1 MTDEK
6 IPDSTPKESPNKNV
20 PESGKEENLNT
31 EAENIA
37 GKPDAQ
43 KSSGENCENTADEP
57 DAVKKQSGFDAQK
70 LSQDFLKNFQHKS
83 GGENSGESDS
93 KKEDEENED
102 NSYDLNDD
110 PYALQIK
117 LERSE
122 NEYKQKTNEYNNLT
136 KNIEKCVRRLATVID
151 FEEKDNIKERK
162 DEYERIRGSLKE
174 ELDKLEKEIPDLK
187 QRLKKAK
194 VRNSKIPKDNSE
206 NTNFTKETENISIE
220 SLFEENN
227 PIKDTVLYVATFFPK
242 LSPPD
247 FEQVV
252 SFLLAEQTTN
262 VTVKSQITT
271 EQGEVRLIEKS
282 ENKPLAEIWKE
293 SQHDILFQSCLL
305 RSVYLEDSS
314 QIIDFDAPDSREKL
328 KKFLKEERTVYL
340 SQQFKQA
347 RLLLFE
353 PYVKLIAINAMYLS
367 VDMAISSPS
376 TYGEDWL
383 FEIIYREDWLFEII
397 VRFTER
403 TNENIDIES
412 EAGQQPNRLISS
424 ENAAKKRRNFVFARI
439 SSLIEEMLA
448 YSQLKPV
455 VKQFLEDLMSVKRY
469 DAVLG
474 IVKRLRSVVE
484 FDELYWVKQ
493 LLDRGDED
501 TRSQA
506 YNFLYS
512 QLEQSDAR
520 IYGMLETIKTW
531 LPKSDCPPRKYS
543 QSNKYALRLLFEYS
557 LETISEIDLKHYGCY
572 PSKYPLFTP
581 LNGDSIESNIKT
593 LISWIFYLD
602 DEGELAIK
610 HIDED
615 INNTDLTQPIGV
627 LIAVWFMILWGLEK
641 KEPAP
646 EASQIA
652 DNLILQIILH
662 TNRSQQKE
670 LVNFWGELIDGL
682 LYADVE
688 ESSGGV
694 EDKKLR
700 KQTLRQRSVVK
711 QLKKQFKAAQKTNI
725 NAK

>member
-1 MTDEK
+1 MTDKK
-6 IPDSTPKESPNKNV
+6 IPDSTPKESQNQNK
-20 PESGKEENLNT
+20 PESGKEEKLNT
-31 EAENIA
+31 DAENTA

-43 KSSGENCENTADEP
+43 KSSGDNGQNTADES
-57 DAVKKQSGFDAQK
+57 DAAKKSSGFNAQK
-70 LSQDFLKNFQHKS
+70 FSQDFLKKIHHKS
-83 GGENSGESDS
+83 GGENSDESDS

-110 PYALQIK
+110 PYFLQIK

-122 NEYKQKTNEYNNLT
+122 NEYTQKTNEYNNLT
-136 KNIEKCVRRLATVID
+136 KKIEGCVKRLATVID

-162 DEYERIRGSLKE
+162 DELERTRGFLKE
-174 ELDKLEKEIPDLK
+174 ELKKLEKEIPDLK
-187 QRLKKAK
+187 QRLKKAEF
-194 VRNSKIPKDNSE
+194 RNSKRPKDNSE

-220 SLFEENN
+220 SLFEETNS
-227 PIKDTVLYVATFFPK
+227 IKGIVLYVATFFPN

-305 RSVYLEDSS
+305 RSVEREDSS
-314 QIIDFDAPDSREKL
+314 QIIDFNAPDLREKL

-340 SQQFKQA
+340 SQKFKQA
-347 RLLLFE
+347 RLLIFE
-353 PYVKLIAINAMYLS
+353 PSVKLIAINAMYLS

-383 FEIIYREDWLFEII
+383 FEII

-403 TNENIDIES
+403 TNKNIDIES
-412 EAGQQPNRLISS
+412 ESGQQLNRLLS
-424 ENAAKKRRNFVFARI
+424 EIAPEKRRNVVFARI

-455 VKQFLEDLMSVKRY
+455 VKQFLENLMLVKRY
-469 DAVLG
+469 DAVLE
-474 IVKRLRSVVE
+474 IVKHLHSVVE

-493 LLDRGDED
+493 LLDRGDEEA
-501 TRSQA
+501 RSDA
-506 YNFLYS
+506 YRFLCRH
-512 QLEQSDAR
+512 LEQNNSR
-520 IYGMLETIKTW
+520 IYELLETIKTW

-543 QSNKYALRLLFEYS
+543 QSNKYALQLIFEYCI
-557 LETISEIDLKHYGCY
+557 ETMSEMDLKHYGCC
-572 PSKYPLFTP
+572 PSKYPLFVP
-581 LNGDSIESNIKT
+581 LNTASIETNTKT
-593 LISWIFYLD
+593 LIGWIFHPD

-610 HIDED
+610 HLDED
-615 INNTDLTQPIGV
+615 IDNTEITEMIGF
-627 LIAVWFMILWGLEK
+627 LIVGWFMILWGLEK
-641 KEPAP
+641 KEPEP
-646 EASQIA
+646 EVSQIA
-652 DNLILQIILH
+652 DGLIRQIILH

-670 LVNFWGELIDGL
+670 LIEFWRRFIDYL
-682 LYADVE
+682 LE
-688 ESSGGV
+688 ESESDTAN
-694 EDKKLR
+694 EDNKLR
-700 KQTLRQRSVVK
+700 KQALRQRHVVK
-711 QLKKQFKAAQKTNI
+711 QLKKQFTAARKTI
-725 NAK
+725 TAK

>member
-6 IPDSTPKESPNKNV
+6 IPDSTHKESPNKNV
-20 PESGKEENLNT
+20 PESRKEENLNT
-31 EAENIA
+31 DAENTA
-37 GKPDAQ
+37 GKPDAE
-43 KSSGENCENTADEP
+43 KSSRENCENTADEP
-57 DAVKKQSGFDAQK
+57 DAAKKQSVFNANKVPQN
-70 LSQDFLKNFQHKS
+70 FLKKIHHKS
-83 GGENSGESDS
+83 GGENSDESDS

-110 PYALQIK
+110 LYVLQIK
-117 LERSE
+117 LERSD
-122 NEYKQKTNEYNNLT
+122 NEYKQKNNEYNNLT
-136 KNIEKCVRRLATVID
+136 KKIEGCLKRLATVID
-151 FEEKDNIKERK
+151 FEEKDNLKERK
-162 DEYERIRGSLKE
+162 VEFERTRGFLKE
-174 ELDKLEKEIPDLK
+174 ELDKLEKEISDLK
-187 QRLKKAK
+187 QRLKKAEF
-194 VRNSKIPKDNSE
+194 RNSKRPKDNSE

-220 SLFEENN
+220 SLFKETDS
-227 PIKDTVLYVATFFPK
+227 IKGIVLYVATFFPN

-247 FEQVV
+247 FERVV

-282 ENKPLAEIWKE
+282 ENKPLTEIWKE

-305 RSVYLEDSS
+305 RSVEREDSS
-314 QIIDFDAPDSREKL
+314 QIIDFNAPDLREKL
-328 KKFLKEERTVYL
+328 KKFLKEERTIYL

-347 RLLLFE
+347 RLLIFDSS
-353 PYVKLIAINAMYLS
+353 VKTIAINAIYLS
-367 VDMAISSPS
+367 VDMAIASPS

-383 FEIIYREDWLFEII
+383 FEII
-397 VRFTER
+397 VRFTDKANK
-403 TNENIDIES
+403 TIDIDS
-412 EAGQQPNRLISS
+412 EAGQQLNRLAS
-424 ENAAKKRRNFVFARI
+424 EIAAENRRKFVFVRI
-439 SSLIEEMLA
+439 SRLIEEMLA

-455 VKQFLEDLMSVKRY
+455 VKQFLEDLMSEKRY

-493 LLDRGDED
+493 LLDRGNED
-501 TRSQA
+501 ARSQA
-506 YNFLYS
+506 YKFLYS
-512 QLEQSDAR
+512 QLEQSNSR
-520 IYGMLETIKTW
+520 IYEMLETIKTW
-531 LPKSDCPPRKYS
+531 LPKSDSPPRKYS
-543 QSNKYALRLLFEYS
+543 QSNKYALQLLFEYS
-557 LETISEIDLKHYGCY
+557 LETISEMDVKHYGCY
-572 PSKYPLFTP
+572 PSKYPLFAP
-581 LNGDSIESNIKT
+581 LNSDSIESNIKT

-602 DEGELAIK
+602 DEGELAIQ

-615 INNTDLTQPIGV
+615 INNTELIQLIGFLFV
-627 LIAVWFMILWGLEK
+627 GWFMILLGLEK

-652 DNLILQIILH
+652 DNLIRQIILH

-670 LVNFWGELIDGL
+670 LVHFWEELIDEL

-688 ESSGGV
+688 ESSGEV

-700 KQTLRQRSVVK
+700 KRTLRQRSVVK